1 MIEEKN
7 NELFLRPRFQIELKK
22 NQKEILKSFEFSK
35 KNSEGLLL
43 KIRDEHIVLDVA
55 KTESTFWS
63 PQLQLEIIYIKENES
78 LVKGLFGPKPQIWT
92 FFMFLHFGL
101 ATLFIGFLM
110 LTYVQWTLKNNYT
123 LPLIITLVLPIGA
136 VILYFLGSYGKTKG
150 QDQMLQLHNF
160 MEKMLVET
168 I

>member
-22 NQKEILKSFEFSK
+22 NQKEILKSFDSSK
-35 KNSEGLLL
+35 KKSEGLLL

-63 PQLQLEIIYIKENES
+63 PQLQLEIVFIEENES
-78 LVKGLFGPKPQIWT
+78 LVKGLFGPKPQVWT

-110 LTYVQWTLKNNYT
+110 LTYVQWTLKNDFT
-123 LPLIITLVLPIGA
+123 LPLMISLALPFGA
-136 VILYFLGSYGKTKG
+136 VILYFLGRYGKIKG
-150 QDQMLQLHNF
+150 QAQMQQLHDF
-160 MEKMLVET
+160 MENTLADKN
-168 I
+168 